1 MSHGFAAGA
10 AILPRKFAV
19 NGGMHVASY
28 PGVNRH
34 FLGISVYLILA
45 VGLVFLAVVMDWL
58 WLAFAVLIS
67 APVIGAVMATAF
79 MRAKGR
85 SPEHHPPVDRY
96 VNDSDP

>member
-1 MSHGFAAGA
+1 M
-10 AILPRKFAV
+10 R
-19 NGGMHVASY
+19 VATRES
-28 PGVNRH
+28 VNRH

-45 VGLVFLAVVMDWL
+45 VGLVILAVVFDWL

-79 MRAKGR
+79 LRAKGR

-96 VNDSDP
+96 LNDREP